1 MADPIVTL
9 NGIQLNP
16 PAADGSGYEL
26 DENGLTG
33 WYGSPKL
40 KTTYTPHPSGMGSYF
55 DPLADFDART
65 IGIMGTMAQANSV
78 AFLLAQR
85 ALAAIC
91 PDGSQLYT
99 LSVTDDAG
107 TLTAQVQRSDAVLT
121 TPQSSLSCA
130 FSLALTAPDPRK
142 YDPNLNTAS
151 TLLPIAAS
159 GLDWVAGGGLDWVTG
174 GGLNWGTTGSDGT
187 CTILNSGTAPASP
200 VFTITGPSD
209 SGTLSNISIIASATG
224 QIISYNGVLNLN
236 DVLVIDSNQFTR
248 SAVLNGTTDVWS
260 SLSASQ
266 WFTVPRLSDGGQ
278 LKVQFVGT
286 STSATPLLSLT
297 SPNAYI

>member
-1 MADPIVTL
+1 MAEPVVTL
-9 NGIQLNP
+9 NGFQLHP
-16 PAADGSGYEL
+16 PLADGTGYLL
-26 DENGLTG
+26 DEDGLAG

-40 KTTYTPHPSGMGSYF
+40 KTTYTPHASSIGSYF
-55 DPLADFDART
+55 DPLADFDVRT
-65 IGIMGTMAQANSV
+65 IAPTGSMAQANST

-85 ALAAIC
+85 ALRAIC

-107 TLTAQVQRSDAVLT
+107 TLTAQVQRSDAVLI
-121 TPQSSLSCA
+121 TPQSQLSCA
-130 FSLALTAPDPRK
+130 FSLALTAPDPRQ

-159 GLDWVAGGGLDWVTG
+159 GLDWVTGGGLDWVTG
-174 GGLNWGTTGSDGT
+174 GGLNWGTVGSDGT
-187 CTILNSGTAPASP
+187 CTVLNNGTAPASP
-200 VFTITGPSD
+200 ILTISGPTD
-209 SGTLSNISIIASATG
+209 SGTLSNISVIASATG
-224 QIISYNGVLNLN
+224 QLISYNGVLNLN
-236 DVLVIDSNQFTR
+236 DTLVIDTNQFTR

-286 STSATPLLSLT
+286 STSATPRLSLT